1 MLLHFCLSTSW
12 GPEAAAPALAQK
24 ESTEPEHEQK
34 EQQQHCQHMQPTS
47 TEILA
52 EQVWPVGTRN
62 FMPRRYH
69 GLGYLG
75 DGAVPLG
82 RNLHHLC

>member
-1 MLLHFCLSTSW
+1 MSW
-12 GPEAAAPALAQK
+12 GPEVATLALAQK
-24 ESTEPEHEQK
+24 EESAEPEHEQ
-34 EQQQHCQHMQPTS
+34 QQQPCQHMQPT
-47 TEILA
+47 TIKEVLA
-52 EQVWPVGTRN
+52 EQVWPVGTIN

-82 RNLHHLC
+82 RYLHHLY